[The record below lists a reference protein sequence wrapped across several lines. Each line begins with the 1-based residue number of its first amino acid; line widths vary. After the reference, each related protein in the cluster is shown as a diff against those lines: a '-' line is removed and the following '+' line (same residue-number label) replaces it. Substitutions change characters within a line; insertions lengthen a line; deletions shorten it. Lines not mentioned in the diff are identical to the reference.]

1 MQWFRIFYEARLRWF
16 VESMLADL
24 VKGLFALIVLFV
36 FEAALQGL
44 RYFGVAAE
52 KTALL
57 ETIDF
62 NMILA
67 TVAILAASFVIRLLI
82 SCVSQ
87 K

>member
-1 MQWFRIFYEARLRWF
+1 
-16 VESMLADL
+16 MLADL
-24 VKGLFALIVLFV
+24 VKGIFALIVLFV
-36 FEAALQGL
+36 FEAAVQGL

-52 KTALL
+52 KTAVL

-67 TVAILAASFVIRLLI
+67 TVAILAGSFVIRLAI
-82 SCVSQ
+82 SSVRD